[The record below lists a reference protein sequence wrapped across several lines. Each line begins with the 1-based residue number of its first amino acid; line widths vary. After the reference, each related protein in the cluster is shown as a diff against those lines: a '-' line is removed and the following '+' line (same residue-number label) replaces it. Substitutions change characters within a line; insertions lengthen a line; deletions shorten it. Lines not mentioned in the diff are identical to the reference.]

1 MMMQAGNGKENAESG
16 GSQPQQQTRKNRDQ
30 QQQQQQEQKLRQ
42 KEWPKKQKVPPWAVG
57 PPANSSSRNSSSRQL
72 VEAAS
77 RVVNDARRESGP
89 VGELLALL
97 GRTTLHPFG
106 KASEGDGNCFFNACS
121 QHKEIETQSY
131 PFSPTR
137 AQLIAWE
144 TAGHAAERSSIC
156 DMVQHYPEVQQLVEG
171 TDVDLNAIMGPGTKM
186 KALMAAGRSKP
197 LAFAEA
203 MRKPCGG
210 ARGGEQTRNRFRLLS
225 RMLSPLQCQNRTTGN
240 FSHAFSATTAVAIS
254 QMLSALDCHNSAGNI
269 YALGHP
275 FGPI

>member
-16 GSQPQQQTRKNRDQ
+16 GSQPQQQSRKNRD

-106 KASEGDGNCFFNACS
+106 EASEGDGNCFFNACS
-121 QHKEIETQSY
+121 QHKEIEMQSY

-171 TDVDLNAIMGPGTKM
+171 TDVDLRAIMGPGTKM
-186 KALMAAGRSKP
+186 KALMAAGWSKA

-203 MRKPCGG
+203 MTKPCGG
-210 ARGGEQTRNRFRLLS
+210 ARGGEQTFNRFRLARISLGCFHPCS
-225 RMLSPLQCQNRTTGN
+225 ART
-240 FSHAFSATTAVAIS
+240 ALAIS
-254 QMLSALDCHNSAGNI
+254 HML
-269 YALGHP
+269 
-275 FGPI
+275 